1 MRITMIGHS
10 TVLIEIAGK
19 RVLTD
24 PYFGS
29 WGNPAYARVT
39 PAARSGRELAD
50 VDVVLVSHNHWDHVD
65 RRFLRGLPGTVPII
79 APRRSRW
86 VTRLKGAKRPIGIS
100 AWDEEDFG
108 PVCITAVPALHTAMT
123 IGFVIQARDAQ
134 IYFAGD
140 TYYRPFMRDIGRK
153 FDLDVALMPVTTY
166 RLPMTMGEAGAVHA
180 VRDLEPTWVIPIHLA
195 LQPRQ
200 PLLRTR
206 QTPEGFARRVSES
219 GLKTEVVILAPG
231 DHWSPPTRAKE
242 RGAT

>member
-10 TVLIEIAGK
+10 TVLIEVGGR

-29 WGNPAYARVT
+29 RGNLAYARIT
-39 PAARSGRELAD
+39 PSAWSGRDLAD

-65 RRFLRGLPGTVPII
+65 RRFLRGLPSTVPVL

-86 VTRLKGAKRPIGIS
+86 LTRLKGAKSPIGMS
-100 AWDEEDFG
+100 AWEAEDFG
-108 PVCITAVPALHTAMT
+108 PVRITAVPALHIALT
-123 IGFVIQARDAQ
+123 IGFVIEARDAR

-140 TYYRPFMRDIGRK
+140 TYHRPFMLDIGRR

-166 RLPMTMGEAGAVHA
+166 RLPMTMGEAGAVRA
-180 VRDLEPTWVIPIHLA
+180 VSDLKPSWVIPIHLG

-206 QTPEGFARRVSES
+206 QTPEGFARRVREG
-219 GLKTEVVILAPG
+219 GLQTEVVMLGAG
-231 DHWSPPTRAKE
+231 DRWSPPGRFEDGCVT
-242 RGAT
+242 